1 MYHTYIVVNVKKHKP
16 VKIKKIF
23 MKVKNYFLHL
33 INLTHSQTNAF
44 SHSLVYLKEDHW
56 TTTTAH
62 DIQTLQRDL

>member
-33 INLTHSQTNAF
+33 INLTYSQTNAF
-44 SHSLVYLKEDHW
+44 SHSLVYLKEDH
-56 TTTTAH
+56 
-62 DIQTLQRDL
+62 